1 VTAIDLD
8 PERTIRGQRPPQA
21 AVATGLVDK
30 ETSTPRT
37 APDTGLPEEN
47 RIRRFAPPWQQ
58 DIRRRHVP
66 DYGDWRWWWRAR
78 HVRNSVERRMLAAHL
93 GDG

>member
-1 VTAIDLD
+1 VIASDPD
-8 PERTIRGQRPPQA
+8 PECTNRGQRPPQA

-30 ETSTPRT
+30 ETSQTRT
-37 APDTGLPEEN
+37 APDTRLPGEN

-78 HVRNSVERRMLAAHL
+78 HVRNSVEARMLAAYL
-93 GDG
+93 GDS